1 MIGLQTS
8 AVNSVINRQLRTWH
22 HDLLADE
29 PAVLNDVAVTPGP
42 SDRDSGRPQLETDIV
57 ATEGD
62 SLTAQTP
69 VAVCLTQNRAVKRS
83 TGLVRDSA

>member
-1 MIGLQTS
+1 MIDLQTS

-22 HDLLADE
+22 HDLLADG

-57 ATEGD
+57 ATEGYD
-62 SLTAQTP
+62 LTVQAP
-69 VAVCLTQNRAVKRS
+69 VAVCLTHDRPVQR
-83 TGLVRDSA
+83 